1 MADYSKL
8 KVTELKEELKARGI
22 SLTGLKLKQ
31 NFIDKLVE
39 ADACGQTNASGAVN
53 SPAGVAKDA
62 ETNEKGSAKDA
73 QDIEAR
79 DEQAHSA
86 DANPTQLVTQDS
98 KAKNGNDLVFPG
110 SGNGVT
116 ELGGD
121 EAAAQ
126 SQSAVHNTLEESTEH
141 PLSGDGTSQRSTRE
155 EPMPTTPEV
164 DERPQPA
171 TIPAVDATGSQ
182 VEKLQS
188 LETPPPPAIPAP
200 SSATSTPTSIQV
212 PVKELIE
219 DSKKRKRRSV
229 TPPPSAVD
237 IAQKRAKAS
246 DGSPR
251 MTKPLD
257 TTTESENVV
266 APEVAGE
273 LDSKELKSEPS
284 ALEEMQAATDAAEV
298 MREGDGLPQGEQS
311 EIVGATSTRPVEDD
325 EMEDPMSAP
334 PPESAQSPEKQSIR
348 TAPGG
353 SPFVGLKKVDSN
365 LSQEP
370 PANKLPGAG
379 GVADPSALPDQ
390 DSEERAVLPA
400 LHPATRSLYIRN
412 FKRPLHL
419 PTLRA
424 HVAKIARAPSSFH
437 PVEDPINAY
446 FLDSIRTHALI
457 SFTSISAASRVR
469 SALHDTRYPD
479 EKTREPL
486 WIDFVP
492 DDKVQSWIDVETDSG
507 GRGATQRWEVVY
519 EEGPRGM
526 EAVLQEVGAGA
537 GPRRQSTLPQ
547 RQPSMSE
554 AQRQPSVSDVQQ
566 SLPMTGVHPDRL
578 PLVPQVRTDAT
589 NASQDQRR
597 DSQPETSGTGFR
609 ALDELFQSTTVKPKL
624 YYKAVSQRVADRRMD
639 AIKDLRVG
647 HADMGK
653 SGDEDMKRY
662 SFDVYRGEEEWV
674 DKGPEFGYGRRGVER
689 MRGGAPMRG
698 GYRGGGG
705 GRGGYRDRDRDDVW
719 RGPRR

>member
-8 KVTELKEELKARGI
+8 KVSELKEELKARGI

-31 NFIDKLVE
+31 NFVDKLVE
-39 ADACGQTNASGAVN
+39 ADASGQTNTSGAVIA
-53 SPAGVAKDA
+53 PAGVAEDTG
-62 ETNEKGSAKDA
+62 TNEQDSTKEA
-73 QDIEAR
+73 QDVESR
-79 DEQAHSA
+79 DEEAHNA
-86 DANPTQLVTQDS
+86 DVNSTQSVTRGS
-98 KAKNGNDLVFPG
+98 IAKNENDLVFPG
-110 SGNGVT
+110 SANGVT
-116 ELGGD
+116 KFGGD
-121 EAAAQ
+121 GAAAQ
-126 SQSAVHNTLEESTEH
+126 LQGPVHNTLEESTEH
-141 PLSGDGTSQRSTRE
+141 PLSGDGTSQEPMRE

-164 DERPQPA
+164 DERSQPA
-171 TIPAVDATGSQ
+171 TIPTVDAPGSQ
-182 VEKLQS
+182 VEKSQS
-188 LETPPPPAIPAP
+188 LETPSPSAILAP

-229 TPPPSAVD
+229 TPPPSAAD

-251 MTKPLD
+251 MTKPVD
-257 TTTESENVV
+257 TTTDSEDVV
-266 APEVAGE
+266 APEVAQE
-273 LDSKELKSEPS
+273 LDSKEPRSEPS
-284 ALEEMQAATDAAEV
+284 ALDKMQAATDAREI

-311 EIVGATSTRPVEDD
+311 EILGATSTKPAKDD
-325 EMEDPMSAP
+325 EIGNPMSEP
-334 PPESAQSPEKQSIR
+334 LMESAQSPEKQSVR

-353 SPFVGLKKVDSN
+353 SLFASLKKFDSN

-370 PANKLPGAG
+370 PGNKPPGAG
-379 GVADPSALPDQ
+379 GVSDQSALPDQ
-390 DSEERAVLPA
+390 DPEERAVTPA
-400 LHPATRSLYIRN
+400 LHPATSSLYIRN

-424 HVAKIARAPSSFH
+424 HVAKIAQAPSSSNTA
-437 PVEDPINAY
+437 EDPISSY
-446 FLDSIRTHALI
+446 FRDSIRGHALI

-492 DDKVQSWIDVETDSG
+492 DDKVHSWIDVETNSG
-507 GRGATQRWEVVY
+507 GRGAAQRWEVVY

-526 EAVLQEVGAGA
+526 EAILQEVGAGA

-554 AQRQPSVSDVQQ
+554 AQRQPSMSDVQRA
-566 SLPMTGVHPDRL
+566 LPTTGVHPDRL

-589 NASQDQRR
+589 NVSQDHRR

-624 YYKAVSQRVADRRMD
+624 YYKPVSQRVADRRMD

-689 MRGGAPMRG
+689 MRGGAPLRG

-705 GRGGYRDRDRDDVW
+705 ARGGYRDRDRDDVW